1 MEALEAA
8 RLAAP
13 VEIHDV
19 PTAPIPA
26 LQLEE
31 ALARSMGPRGRIARG
46 SNELEAP
53 PVDVDPLDGLEPADL
68 YVPVVRTFPA
78 RHPWLCA
85 VAGLAVT
92 VLLLLALH
100 GTAGP

>member
-13 VEIHDV
+13 LEIHDV

-26 LQLEE
+26 LELQE
-31 ALARSMGPRGRIARG
+31 ALARSMGPRARMARG
-46 SNELEAP
+46 SNELEVETAP
-53 PVDVDPLDGLEPADL
+53 FDRWGGLEVADP

-85 VAGLAVT
+85 AAGLAVT

-100 GTAGP
+100 GSA